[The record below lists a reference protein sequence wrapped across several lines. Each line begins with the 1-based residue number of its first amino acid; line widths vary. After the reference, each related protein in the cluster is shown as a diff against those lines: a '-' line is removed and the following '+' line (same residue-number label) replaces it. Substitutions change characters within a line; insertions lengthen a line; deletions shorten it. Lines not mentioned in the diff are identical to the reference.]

1 MVVICYIMGVAMISI
16 HHTDYFVVRM
26 AMFLDLSMLICN
38 NQRKVGYVVRNHAR
52 VERRDHAHRQS
63 DGQYNSKIAF
73 YLPSH
78 LLVSEGLGPLASSPL
93 GD

>member
-1 MVVICYIMGVAMISI
+1 MVVICYIIGMAVISI
-16 HHTDYFVVRM
+16 HHTDNFIVRM
-26 AMFLDLSMLICN
+26 AVFLDLNLLVCN
-38 NQRKVGYVVRNHAR
+38 NQRKVGYVVRNHPG

-78 LLVSEGLGPLASSPL
+78 LAHF
-93 GD
+93 

>member
-1 MVVICYIMGVAMISI
+1 MVMICHIMGVAMISI
-16 HHTDYFVVRM
+16 HHTDNFVVRM
-26 AMFLDLSMLICN
+26 AVFLDLNLLVCK
-38 NQRKVGYVVRNHAR
+38 NQRKVGYVVRNHSR

-78 LLVSEGLGPLASSPL
+78 PARF
-93 GD
+93 